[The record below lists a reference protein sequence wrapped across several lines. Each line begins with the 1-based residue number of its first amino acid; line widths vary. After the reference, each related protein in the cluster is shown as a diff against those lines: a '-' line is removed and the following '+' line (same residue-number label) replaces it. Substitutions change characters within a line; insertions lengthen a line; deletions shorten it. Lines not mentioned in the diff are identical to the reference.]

1 MRDVD
6 HRHLGALPTMI
17 RKVLN
22 VRESLDRQNAHL
34 QISERR
40 YLELVGA
47 LPDIVYTLDP
57 SGNFIYVNA
66 SVESLG
72 YRPEELIGR
81 HFSAIV
87 DEADVPKVSRSHVL
101 PRLKD
106 TSPDVSPQLF
116 DERRTGSRMTRNL
129 EIRLRVKPSLDAD
142 DATASVH
149 AFGEVS
155 SVGFS
160 LPEYDGQG
168 IGTVGIIRDVTLRRH
183 TEEQLREAVR
193 VKEVLLKE
201 VHHRVKNNLQI
212 VSSLLNLQ
220 AAAIH
225 DEAALSVFRD
235 SQSQIQSMAIVH
247 EQLYRSENLQTISM
261 DRFLDTLLRH
271 LFHAWD
277 IGEGTIGVDFSV
289 EPLSLG
295 IDQAMPIALIVNEL
309 ISNAIKHGTQR
320 EGSRI
325 RVLLAPRGEAEYAL
339 TVADNGEGLPEDF
352 AQRSRDTLGFQLVQS
367 LVQQLDARLELA
379 VDGGASFT
387 IVFSP
392 DSGRRNFDTIPR

>member
-1 MRDVD
+1 M
-6 HRHLGALPTMI
+6 
-17 RKVLN
+17 
-22 VRESLDRQNAHL
+22 SLMN
-34 QISERR
+34 
-40 YLELVGA
+40 
-47 LPDIVYTLDP
+47 PP
-57 SGNFIYVNA
+57 
-66 SVESLG
+66 
-72 YRPEELIGR
+72 
-81 HFSAIV
+81 
-87 DEADVPKVSRSHVL
+87 ADVPKVSRSQVL
-101 PRLKD
+101 PRYKN
-106 TSPDVSPQLF
+106 TCPEVHPQLF

-129 EIRLRVKPSLDAD
+129 EIRLRVKPSLGAD

-193 VKEVLLKE
+193 VKEILLKE

-220 AAAIH
+220 AAAIQ

-261 DRFLDTLLRH
+261 DHFLDSLLRH

-277 IGEGTIGVDFSV
+277 IGEGTIGVDMAV
-289 EPLSLG
+289 EPLFLG

-309 ISNAIKHGTQR
+309 ISNAIKHGTRR
-320 EGSRI
+320 EGARI
-325 RVLLAPRGEAEYAL
+325 RLGLSRRGESDYAL
-339 TVADNGEGLPEDF
+339 TIADNGAGLPPDF
-352 AQRSRDTLGFQLVQS
+352 PEKTHKTLGFQIVQS
-367 LVQQLDARLELA
+367 LVQQLDARLEVLD
-379 VDGGASFT
+379 DGGASFT

-392 DSGRRNFDTIPR
+392 NSGRRSFDTKS